1 MTELIKVCL
10 KSLLHVFKFFKFLL
24 FEMLLLCI
32 CMIVQRNKFFKVKN
46 QKTRFCF
53 R

>member
-1 MTELIKVCL
+1 MTSELIKVCL

-32 CMIVQRNKFFKVKN
+32 CMIVQRNKFFKVKKSEN
-46 QKTRFCF
+46 TFLF
-53 R
+53 